1 MNKRITLIGL
11 FLIVCINMF
20 SQTING
26 YVKNEKGHPIVD
38 VSVYASTGVDRK
50 NIVSYTMTDVKG
62 YFSLKLDSVTADSI
76 WIYASNLEIQPY
88 SKRIALKNAT
98 ITIHVK
104 QEAIVLKEVKVK
116 APKIFS
122 HGDTINYS
130 VGLFTQ
136 KNDVSIADVLKRMPG
151 IKVSDAGQISYKGKA
166 IKKFYI
172 EGLDLMKGRYGL
184 ATNNLSPDNIATVQV
199 LESHQD
205 IKALEGIQPE
215 DRASINLK
223 LKQGVS
229 GVFNILVKLGGGF
242 DSSLLTDNSLMAS
255 YFRRNSQFFA
265 TLKQNNSGE
274 DLSNELHSFD
284 DSEHPHTSQL
294 SAVTLPS
301 PPGIAKKHY
310 YFNKSYST
318 TYNNVYRVGVKG
330 ELGINS
336 GYWCDSEDRENREET
351 EHLLPGNVVN
361 RVDETQRGEI
371 RNRMVY
377 GDISYLNNSDKDYLK
392 NQLKFEYEHQKGWAW
407 GNASGT
413 DISQDNFME
422 HYMLNNNL
430 HWVKRVASEK
440 GYDLSL
446 KMNAEKRP
454 HRLTVSPV
462 LFPELLSSNSMLQQ
476 ANVSNLDIHGN
487 MGFLA
492 AIVVGSFKITPK
504 FFFDVN
510 RDLLNSELSQY
521 RNNLTLDNI
530 CVGTG
535 IDIYARLGGFYLTT
549 SVPFNYHQQS
559 LTGVKNYYKLLVEPN
574 IELSYKLTDA
584 SDISIIAGGT
594 TVSPGIDELYSSYIL
609 TSYRQ
614 LSSYVTQELYNAYN
628 WYSSLRYDYKDIIN
642 MLFVGLDVKYSHY
655 RPDVLY
661 GYDYN
666 GVTETIISQKSHES
680 TDRMSLGLRTSKA
693 FNWKKLKLGFEGNYT
708 YSNCPLLVQSSVERY
723 KNRMFRTDFDGS
735 LMPFSWLAAD
745 ERLTWYRSHTIGM
758 PKIST
763 IRDNLK
769 LDFYLPCNI
778 SLTGELAHYYNNMS
792 NRDRN
797 FVLGNVAISW
807 SLWKCKF
814 NLKVDNIF
822 NQKNYIYSSVQELSS
837 YNSTYQIRPRNIM
850 LTIRFKF
857 I

>member
-1 MNKRITLIGL
+1 
-11 FLIVCINMF
+11 MF

-38 VSVYASTGVDRK
+38 VSVYASTEVDRK

-318 TYNNVYRVGVKG
+318 T
-330 ELGINS
+330 
-336 GYWCDSEDRENREET
+336 
-351 EHLLPGNVVN
+351 
-361 RVDETQRGEI
+361 
-371 RNRMVY
+371 
-377 GDISYLNNSDKDYLK
+377 
-392 NQLKFEYEHQKGWAW
+392 
-407 GNASGT
+407 
-413 DISQDNFME
+413 
-422 HYMLNNNL
+422 
-430 HWVKRVASEK
+430 
-440 GYDLSL
+440 
-446 KMNAEKRP
+446 
-454 HRLTVSPV
+454 
-462 LFPELLSSNSMLQQ
+462 
-476 ANVSNLDIHGN
+476 
-487 MGFLA
+487 
-492 AIVVGSFKITPK
+492 
-504 FFFDVN
+504 
-510 RDLLNSELSQY
+510 
-521 RNNLTLDNI
+521 
-530 CVGTG
+530 
-535 IDIYARLGGFYLTT
+535 
-549 SVPFNYHQQS
+549 
-559 LTGVKNYYKLLVEPN
+559 
-574 IELSYKLTDA
+574 
-584 SDISIIAGGT
+584 
-594 TVSPGIDELYSSYIL
+594 
-609 TSYRQ
+609 
-614 LSSYVTQELYNAYN
+614 
-628 WYSSLRYDYKDIIN
+628 
-642 MLFVGLDVKYSHY
+642 
-655 RPDVLY
+655 
-661 GYDYN
+661 
-666 GVTETIISQKSHES
+666 
-680 TDRMSLGLRTSKA
+680 
-693 FNWKKLKLGFEGNYT
+693 
-708 YSNCPLLVQSSVERY
+708 
-723 KNRMFRTDFDGS
+723 
-735 LMPFSWLAAD
+735 
-745 ERLTWYRSHTIGM
+745 
-758 PKIST
+758 
-763 IRDNLK
+763 
-769 LDFYLPCNI
+769 
-778 SLTGELAHYYNNMS
+778 
-792 NRDRN
+792 
-797 FVLGNVAISW
+797 
-807 SLWKCKF
+807 
-814 NLKVDNIF
+814 
-822 NQKNYIYSSVQELSS
+822 
-837 YNSTYQIRPRNIM
+837 
-850 LTIRFKF
+850 
-857 I
+857 